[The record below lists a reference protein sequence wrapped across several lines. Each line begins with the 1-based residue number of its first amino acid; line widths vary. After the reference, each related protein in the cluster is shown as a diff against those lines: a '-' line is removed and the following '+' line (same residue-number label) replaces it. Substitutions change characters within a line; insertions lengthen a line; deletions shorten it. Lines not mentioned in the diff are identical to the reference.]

1 MNQTGVTIGNIS
13 TDIHKV
19 TGSLNISGSEAI
31 TGSLFVSSSGVAA
44 SLIGSGSGV
53 FTVDGTSGR
62 LFQIDDSLS
71 GSLFSVNTAAGLP
84 LMEGFSDN
92 TVRIGQFGQKAL
104 FVSQSMVGFGT
115 ETPIYKADISGSLRV
130 TNQIILS
137 SSQLVNQNIASLASG
152 TQTISTNATSSFT
165 SVFYNYTLASGSNAR
180 AGQLIA
186 VWNGNSITYTENST
200 TDIGTTG
207 NVALTASLSTG
218 NVVLSTVLPTTG
230 WTIKS
235 FVNLL

>member
-1 MNQTGVTIGNIS
+1 
-13 TDIHKV
+13 
-19 TGSLNISGSEAI
+19 
-31 TGSLFVSSSGVAA
+31 
-44 SLIGSGSGV
+44 
-53 FTVDGTSGR
+53 
-62 LFQIDDSLS
+62 
-71 GSLFSVNTAAGLP
+71 
-84 LMEGFSDN
+84 MEGFSDN

-165 SVFYNYTLASGSNAR
+165 SVFYNYTLVSGSNAR

-218 NVVLSTVLPTTG
+218 NVILSTVLPTTG

>member
-1 MNQTGVTIGNIS
+1 
-13 TDIHKV
+13 
-19 TGSLNISGSEAI
+19 
-31 TGSLFVSSSGVAA
+31 
-44 SLIGSGSGV
+44 
-53 FTVDGTSGR
+53 
-62 LFQIDDSLS
+62 
-71 GSLFSVNTAAGLP
+71 
-84 LMEGFSDN
+84 MEGFSDN

-115 ETPIYKADISGSLRV
+115 ETPIYKVDISGSLRV

-137 SSQLVNQNIASLASG
+137 SSQLVNQNTASLASG
-152 TQTISTNATSSFT
+152 AQTISTNATSSFT

-180 AGQLIA
+180 AGQLMA
-186 VWNGNSITYTENST
+186 VWNGNSIRYTDNST